1 MAGGE
6 RSRGNEDSQSTGARS
21 PDSHEPPQT
30 RPGVILTPDQRIRV
44 FISSTLEELSDERV
58 AARHA
63 IQRLRLAPVWYES
76 GARPHPPRSMYQ
88 AYLEQSQVFVGI
100 YWQRYGW
107 VAPGM
112 DISGLEDEYRLAVGK
127 PMLLYLKRPAPDQEP
142 RLKAMIDSIRAA
154 GSTSYRTFATPREL
168 ERLLADDLALLLSE
182 SFQGATIS
190 TPTPHPSPTGPG
202 EPGEAE
208 LPTGTVTFLFTDLE
222 GSTRRWEAHP
232 QEMRE
237 ALARHDAIVRG
248 AVESHGGV
256 VFSTMGD
263 GMAAVFASAREAV
276 RAVLAAQ
283 QGLGAEEWG
292 EVTGPLAARMGLLTD
307 EGVLGGEHY
316 LNQPLNRCARL
327 MAAGHGGQALVSG
340 ATELLVREG
349 LPEGCGLVDL
359 GEHRLRDLAR
369 PVRVFQL
376 TGPGLRAE
384 FPPLRTLEAFAGNLP
399 VQLSSFVGR
408 ADELAGLAAAMARSA
423 LVTVTGP
430 GGVGKTRL
438 AVQAAADQLPSFGD
452 GAWLCELAPAVD
464 AEGMAQA
471 VLAALRVRPRAGL
484 SVAGSVVEFLRTRTA
499 MLLVLDNCEHL
510 ASAASVLAADIL
522 RGCRGVRI
530 LATSRQALEV
540 GGEQVFGLRPLSL
553 PQPDAGM
560 AAAGAS
566 DAVSLFAQ
574 RAAAARSDFAL
585 TPANVAAVGEICRRL
600 DGIPLAIELAAAR
613 VAALRPAEI
622 AGLLDERFRLLT
634 RGRADAVARQQTLQA
649 MVEWSYGLLGEAEQR
664 VFDRL
669 GVFPGSFDVEAAAAV
684 ADGGGLQRWD
694 VLDSLTSLVG
704 KSMVAEG
711 EGPDQT
717 SRYRLLETMRA
728 YARKQLAA
736 SELGR
741 LRHRHAE
748 HYAAFAERAGL
759 ELIGPAQV
767 EWQQRIRAERDN
779 LQAAV
784 TWALASG
791 GQARPL
797 AFRIVAALTG
807 FVATSPGTAGGW
819 AEACAAQ
826 IGACPPELRGM
837 VIAAAAWSAFW
848 ASDLPLARRRAEDA
862 LQDPA
867 AIDPISLALLRVV
880 RAQTYTL
887 TGQPERGASVAQEGR
902 QEAAKLG
909 IEMLVAQLLGAEA
922 MAWTAAGDY
931 AAARPPAMEAVEV
944 ARRVQNPALS
954 AFVFCAAAGAIWPT
968 DPQAALMLI
977 EDCLALTRAGAF
989 DPIVG
994 VALTWAGFIRA
1005 QTGDLPGALA
1015 ALAEAMAQQHA
1026 DGNRLALGMTLQI
1039 AAVTLARL
1047 GEAEPA
1053 VVLSGAFSAHFP
1065 LDISAVNDDEKM
1077 GIAEAQSLARRTLG
1091 EAACSAALALGAA
1104 MDDDELARY
1113 AQGEFRRLALPEQP
1127 RAQAPE
1133 SPPGPARPSRRE

>member
-1 MAGGE
+1 MGL
-6 RSRGNEDSQSTGARS
+6 
-21 PDSHEPPQT
+21 PQ
-30 RPGVILTPDQRIRV
+30 
-44 FISSTLEELSDERV
+44 
-58 AARHA
+58 
-63 IQRLRLAPVWYES
+63 
-76 GARPHPPRSMYQ
+76 
-88 AYLEQSQVFVGI
+88 
-100 YWQRYGW
+100 
-107 VAPGM
+107 
-112 DISGLEDEYRLAVGK
+112 
-127 PMLLYLKRPAPDQEP
+127 
-142 RLKAMIDSIRAA
+142 
-154 GSTSYRTFATPREL
+154 
-168 ERLLADDLALLLSE
+168 
-182 SFQGATIS
+182 
-190 TPTPHPSPTGPG
+190 
-202 EPGEAE
+202 
-208 LPTGTVTFLFTDLE
+208 GTVTFLFTDLE

-232 QEMRE
+232 QEMRD

-283 QGLGAEEWG
+283 QGLGAEQWG

-307 EGVLGGEHY
+307 EGVLGGEQY

-340 ATELLVREG
+340 ATELLVRED

-369 PVRVFQL
+369 PVRIFQL
-376 TGPGLRAE
+376 TGPGLRIE

-408 ADELAGLAAAMARSA
+408 ELELAGLAAAMARSP

-438 AVQAAADQLPSFGD
+438 ALQAAADHLPSFGD

-464 AEGMAQA
+464 AEAMAQA
-471 VLAALRVRPRAGL
+471 VLAALRVRPRADL

-499 MLLVLDNCEHL
+499 VLLVLDNCEHL
-510 ASAASVLAADIL
+510 LAAASVLAADIL

-530 LATSRQALEV
+530 LATSRQALGV

-553 PQPDAGM
+553 PPPDAGM
-560 AAAGAS
+560 AAAAAS

-585 TPANVAAVGEICRRL
+585 TPANVAAVGEICRHL

-649 MVEWSYGLLGEAEQR
+649 MVEWSYALLDEAERR

-684 ADGGGLQRWD
+684 ADVGGLQRWD
-694 VLDSLTSLVG
+694 VLDSLTSLVA
-704 KSMVAEG
+704 KSLVAEE

-728 YARKQLAA
+728 YARQQLAA
-736 SELGR
+736 GELGP

-759 ELIGPAQV
+759 ELIGPAQL

-797 AFRIVAALTG
+797 AFRIVAALAG
-807 FVATSPGTAGGW
+807 LAATSPSTAGGW
-819 AEACAAQ
+819 AEACVAQ

-837 VIAAAAWSAFW
+837 VTAAAAWTAFW

-867 AIDPISLALLRVV
+867 SSDPISLALLRIV

-887 TGQPERGASVAQEGR
+887 TGQPERGASIAREGG
-902 QEAAKLG
+902 QDAAELG
-909 IEMLVAQLLGAEA
+909 IEFLVAQFLGAEA
-922 MAWTAAGDY
+922 MAWTAARDY

-954 AFVFCAAAGAIWPT
+954 AFAFCAAAGAIWPG

-977 EDCLALTRAGAF
+977 EDSLALTRAGAF
-989 DPIVG
+989 DPLIG
-994 VALTWAGFIRA
+994 TALTWAGFIRA

-1026 DGNRLALGMTLQI
+1026 DGNRLLLGMTLQI
-1039 AAVTLARL
+1039 TAVVLARL

-1065 LDISAVNDDEKM
+1065 PDISAVHDDEKM
-1077 GIAEAQSLARRTLG
+1077 GIGEAQSLARHALG
-1091 EAACSAALALGAA
+1091 EAAYSAALGRGTA

-1113 AQGEFRRLALPEQP
+1113 AQGEFRRLAL
-1127 RAQAPE
+1127 RAETGTGAGIIAGPGAAE
-1133 SPPGPARPSRRE
+1133 PPGMTALPR